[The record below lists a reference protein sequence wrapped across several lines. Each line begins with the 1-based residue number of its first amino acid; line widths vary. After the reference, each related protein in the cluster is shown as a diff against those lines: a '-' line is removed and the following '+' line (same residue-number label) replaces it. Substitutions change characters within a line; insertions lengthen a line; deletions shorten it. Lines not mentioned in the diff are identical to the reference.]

1 MSTKTL
7 KYSFLAALLLLMGAC
22 SKEQNL
28 TPVEEPS
35 ATGNTV
41 HFSAQVSGDIT
52 RSSVDEA
59 YQYVFESGDRLY
71 VNYKEGGV
79 NKLSGYISILSG
91 MGSTTANFTGDLQ
104 CASGFTPSA
113 DTPITLTLVS
123 STNSIHSI
131 VDGVVT
137 GSTYSMEACSSFADA
152 VRRFGNFT
160 ASGSFSDTSFILN
173 QRSAFL
179 LFDLTLKE
187 EGFSDSAQVKL
198 SRDNSI
204 VYSWEVPTHSLTSEA
219 VEISFAVAFPAQT
232 NLLDG
237 GADLTVQ
244 SDGMSEVQLGAVSS
258 LSAMEANHYYKVNRT
273 EFHWTG
279 FAIEAT
285 QNNTGIK
292 FVYASNA
299 NDGLIQY
306 SLNEGVTWTSYTNT
320 NTAIPL
326 SKGDRLCVRST
337 RTTWNRWNGSP
348 IFSSTN
354 DQLCYLSGN
363 ILSLVC
369 NSSWEYENITD
380 LGTDVFNGAFSYNN
394 GSANTYIDIS
404 PGEPLDLA
412 AAKLGDKTFKNAFLN
427 CTALTRSPKMP
438 AVTLSGSAGNGSY
451 TLMFKGCSSLSNV
464 ECLAQ
469 INVNN
474 SCENWMT
481 GVAATGTFVKKA
493 GVDWNPG
500 DNGIPSGWTVI
511 EQQ

>member
-1 MSTKTL
+1 M
-7 KYSFLAALLLLMGAC
+7 
-22 SKEQNL
+22 
-28 TPVEEPS
+28 
-35 ATGNTV
+35 
-41 HFSAQVSGDIT
+41 
-52 RSSVDEA
+52 
-59 YQYVFESGDRLY
+59 
-71 VNYKEGGV
+71 
-79 NKLSGYISILSG
+79 
-91 MGSTTANFTGDLQ
+91 
-104 CASGFTPSA
+104 
-113 DTPITLTLVS
+113 
-123 STNSIHSI
+123 
-131 VDGVVT
+131 
-137 GSTYSMEACSSFADA
+137 
-152 VRRFGNFT
+152 
-160 ASGSFSDTSFILN
+160 N

-179 LFDLTLKE
+179 LFDLTLFRDD
-187 EGFSDSAQVKL
+187 FSDAARVKL
-198 SRDNSI
+198 SRDNE
-204 VYSWEVPTHSLTSEA
+204 VLYSWEVPTHSLTSEA